1 MNDIDKILHSLDG
14 IKRAEAKPYMHTRIM
29 ARLKK
34 DEESFWARSGRFI
47 TRPVIAVSCLLVV
60 LVVNYVA
67 IHRVKKVQDAIV
79 VSGGTSETFQENNF
93 VLAVNNYAL
102 YSEP

>member
-14 IKRAEAKPYMHTRIM
+14 IKRAEANPYMHTRIM
-29 ARLKK
+29 ARLEK
-34 DEESFWARSGRFI
+34 EEASFWARSGRFI
-47 TRPVIAVSCLLVV
+47 TRPVVAVSCLLVV

-67 IHRVKKVQDAIV
+67 IHRAKKEQDAV
-79 VSGGTSETFQENNF
+79 VASGSTSETLQENNF
-93 VLAVNNYAL
+93 VLAVNNYDL